1 MKPHNVLERAAAIL
15 EREAA
20 GIRNGHTIDGRWDG
34 TREAKRDHDEMLR
47 VAAQLRQVEV
57 PDAA

>member
-1 MKPHNVLERAAAIL
+1 MLERAAAIL

-47 VAAQLRQVEV
+47 LAAQLRQVEV